1 MQTNTN
7 PPASPPPP
15 PAVPRHAPHDLLV
28 RMLGQ
33 IAFWQTMGFFALA
46 ALVWA
51 IRIHGVFDYFWPG
64 MKSSDREWY
73 GAWSLTAGIFA
84 IGIIVVVNTHQ
95 QQKRILKGLITV
107 CSFCRKVHVEASD
120 WQQMEDFITSH
131 TMTEF
136 THGICPECHGTLM
149 KEMDAVVP
157 PKSTGSP
164 P

>member
-1 MQTNTN
+1 MQIKETQ
-7 PPASPPPP
+7 PVLPSASPTAKRQSPQ
-15 PAVPRHAPHDLLV
+15 DLLV
-28 RMLGQ
+28 RMLGL
-33 IAFWQTMGFFALA
+33 IAFWQTLGFIALA

-64 MKSSDREWY
+64 MQATDREWY

-95 QQKRILKGLITV
+95 QQRRILKGLITV
-107 CSFCRKVHVEASD
+107 CSFCRKVHVDASD
-120 WQQMEDFITSH
+120 WQQWEEFVTSR
-131 TMTEF
+131 TMAEF

-149 KEMDAVVP
+149 KEMDTVVP
-157 PKSTGSP
+157 PKSAGSP